1 MKIHEIMT
9 REVYIAGPAQTIREA
24 ARIMSQ
30 YDTGALPVGDDERLL
45 GVITDRDIAVRAVAQ
60 GKSGD
65 TPVSDVMS
73 REVLYCFE
81 DEDVE
86 HVTRNMGD
94 VQVRRLPVMNRQKR
108 LVGIVSLGDLAHQA
122 RPAITGNAVADISRP
137 GGAHAQKLV
146 FTSGTRTTAVD
157 REPSIDAGS

>member
-9 REVYIAGPAQTIREA
+9 REVYVAGPAQNIREA
-24 ARIMSQ
+24 ARIMAQ

-45 GVITDRDIAVRAVAQ
+45 GVITDRDIAVRAVAL

-65 TPVSDVMS
+65 TPVSEVMS

-94 VQVRRLPVMNRQKR
+94 MKVRRLPVMNRQKR
-108 LVGIVSLGDLAHQA
+108 LVGIVSLGDLSRKA
-122 RPAITGNAVADISRP
+122 RPAVTGNAVADISRP
-137 GGAHAQKLV
+137 GGAHTQNVRRQA
-146 FTSGTRTTAVD
+146 SGVRREATDMAHD
-157 REPSIDAGS
+157 R

>member
-9 REVYIAGPAQTIREA
+9 REVYVAGPAQTIREA
-24 ARIMSQ
+24 ARIMAQ
-30 YDTGALPVGDDERLL
+30 YDTGALPVGDDQRLL

-65 TPVSDVMS
+65 TPVSEIMS
-73 REVLYCFE
+73 TEVLYCYE

-94 VQVRRLPVMNRQKR
+94 VKVRRLPVMNRQKR
-108 LVGIVSLGDLAHQA
+108 LVGIVSIGDLAHEA
-122 RPAITGNAVADISRP
+122 RPAVTGKAVADISRP
-137 GGAHAQKLV
+137 GGAHTQSAPRPA
-146 FTSGTRTTAVD
+146 SGVRGEATDISKTAHL
-157 REPSIDAGS
+157 